1 MCPRNTRLAPLDSR
15 RDRPNASC
23 DTFYIKVSGKG
34 GHGAHPENCIDPIAI
49 SGYIMAQLQTVVSRE
64 NHPVYPAV
72 MTIGSIHGGKAPNV
86 IPDFV
91 EMSGTLRSL
100 NAESREKMQAAI
112 DRICIS
118 CAGGYERKR
127 RNPVGKG
134 NAAAGK

>member
-1 MCPRNTRLAPLDSR
+1 
-15 RDRPNASC
+15 
-23 DTFYIKVSGKG
+23 
-34 GHGAHPENCIDPIAI
+34 
-49 SGYIMAQLQTVVSRE
+49 MAQLQTVVSRE

-118 CAGGYERKR
+118 CAEAMRGSAEIRWEKGMPPLVND
-127 RNPVGKG
+127 RNVIEGLRTAAEKTIGNITRSVYFINSLNLLMKG
-134 NAAAGK
+134 SSLVNGFADVSNVV

>member
-1 MCPRNTRLAPLDSR
+1 MCPRNTQAGSIGLKEGPA
-15 RDRPNASC
+15 NASC

-112 DRICIS
+112 D
-118 CAGGYERKR
+118 GFVFPVR
-127 RNPVGKG
+127 RL
-134 NAAAGK
+134 